1 MERMKLEQ
9 AQEMMQARLDEGL
22 SAAAAAEKDR
32 NRARLLGTLYA
43 RQRSAADCLS
53 LVHIDRPGA
62 DRGTGGQPLWLKSV
76 LHPAL
81 GAALTVG
88 LILCFAN
95 KWQTEGIVL
104 SAALLLRFLMEVA
117 VQALTGEKRSLVE
130 VHEPYVLRSEAEHFV
145 SQQETNIQIDV
156 SGIGGQYAVTA
167 TTEQRS
173 LTQDL
178 VQLYLELYQGWVDA
192 GEDDAQKPVL
202 SYALTTLRADL
213 NALGYE
219 PVTYAEETRALF
231 DSLPGGRQRPS
242 HMRYPAIVESKTGLL
257 LERGLYIRQA

>member
-9 AQEMMQARLDEGL
+9 AQEMIQARLDEGL
-22 SAAAAAEKDR
+22 AAAAAKEKDR

-43 RQRSAADCLS
+43 RQKGAADCLS
-53 LVHIDRPGA
+53 LVRIDRPEGP
-62 DRGTGGQPLWLKSV
+62 GTDGGPLWLRIV
-76 LHPAL
+76 MHPLLGTAL
-81 GAALTVG
+81 AVAL
-88 LILCFAN
+88 LLCVVN
-95 KWQTEGIVL
+95 KWHTEGIVL
-104 SAALLLRFLMEVA
+104 SVALLLRFLMEVA
-117 VQALTGEKRSLVE
+117 VQAVLGEKRSLVE

-167 TTEQRS
+167 TAEQRS

-178 VQLYLELYQGWVDA
+178 VQLYIELYQGWVDA
-192 GEDDAQKPVL
+192 GDSDEQKSVL

-219 PVTYAEETRALF
+219 PVMYAEETRALF
-231 DSLPGGRQRPS
+231 DSLPGGHQRPS
-242 HMRYPAIVESKTGLL
+242 HMRYPAIVDAKTGLL